1 MLTRQHALAA
11 IAGGLAATT
20 LPAVVRAAAPQS
32 VSVGQIGTSVAFFP
46 LYVADK
52 LGYFKAANLDVTITP
67 FQSGTLVGTAVTSN
81 SVDIGASV
89 ITDVFAL
96 LKANRPVKLVGSLVN
111 GYYVDIIVSNQ
122 FLAATKTSR
131 ATKLADKVAAL
142 KGKRIGI
149 TGPGSGTQALVD
161 YLFTTNGL
169 DTTRDAELVNVGA
182 SQASVIQLLKDGR
195 IDAVSFA
202 WPLSMIADAAGVGKA
217 YIMPALG
224 DVPTMREQIQS
235 VIYAKPDVLAKRND
249 MVVAFVH
256 AVGRAEAYLH
266 RNVGHARTMLKA
278 YDPELNDTAV
288 TALLAA
294 YLPVLPEQPQIAAN
308 NYEKALDFHRITGF
322 AGPSGNSYAEVVDAS
337 TIIKALHS

>member
-1 MLTRQHALAA
+1 
-11 IAGGLAATT
+11 
-20 LPAVVRAAAPQS
+20 
-32 VSVGQIGTSVAFFP
+32 
-46 LYVADK
+46 
-52 LGYFKAANLDVTITP
+52 
-67 FQSGTLVGTAVTSN
+67 
-81 SVDIGASV
+81 
-89 ITDVFAL
+89 
-96 LKANRPVKLVGSLVN
+96 VKLVGSLVN

-182 SQASVIQLLKDGR
+182 SQASIIQLLKDGR

-224 DVPTMREQIQS
+224 DVPSMREQIQS
-235 VIYAKPDVLAKRND
+235 VIYAKPDVIAKRND

-266 RNVGHARTMLKA
+266 RNVGAARTMLKA
-278 YDPELNDTAV
+278 YDPELNDAAARGVSSGLAPATADRV
-288 TALLAA
+288 EQLREGARFPPHHRVCRRERQRVRRRGRRIDHHQSTA
-294 YLPVLPEQPQIAAN
+294 PVVPHE
-308 NYEKALDFHRITGF
+308 
-322 AGPSGNSYAEVVDAS
+322 
-337 TIIKALHS
+337 